1 MAKPRVSYTAP
12 VDMHPLDVAQA
23 IVGEHVRLKAEPLRG
38 AARTFR
44 HYLAMEQNC
53 EVLTTAYRRHLDKL
67 ITLIREHA
75 ERHAID
81 TLHKAGDAH
90 PATKPLI
97 PPEHME
103 HIRTLIGD
111 MHLAFIATMVGP
123 GVVSAETVQRLIDK
137 GVVPR
142 DLAYSFVAQHG
153 ETASEAA
160 RVIADAYNYGVLLGR
175 DPLLR
180 ARAKTLTLPAAQGLA
195 TLGVGIVAA
204 GLGAAGVA
212 AAAVRRTLQ
221 RQRVVSADTT
231 ADPFTVH
238 EHKHP
243 IPVHAGNAMPGA
255 THVHPDAWL
264 ATAEAE
270 PDTGPFSVRVTHE
283 VAASF
288 PLTAQQEAARAWA
301 EHHAANEIV
310 GLGNRIADDFGTIAI
325 EADAALQAAYEQD
338 IRDSVVDSIA
348 RRDAWRTLAGKLGD
362 KTKDWSR
369 DFGRIAATETQ
380 SASQAGISAGLVSR
394 EGDPKQ
400 IMVYKLP
407 SPRACDDCVRLH
419 LTAGPGSKPRVFPL
433 SELTQNGT
441 NVGVRRASWKPVIGP
456 VHPWC
461 SCELIHIPHG
471 WGLNDD
477 GDIVPLGMLRAGL
490 LPGDLRKAGGALL
503 TFAGTSPDTGC
514 AVHIGDPRKKAI
526 IDRVIAG
533 TPKAIFDK
541 RVGVTLIC
549 EDQPR
554 VGNALD
560 DHDLGY
566 WTGNEIR
573 LAITIPL
580 DRVEGVVK
588 HELGHS
594 LNVWLMYQLGGVA
607 PVRAWQSKLYAKS
620 KREGFCTKYASTNPI
635 ENAAELTRLYLY
647 DRMQLMTKYPSAFA
661 MLHDAYREIFR
672 PRNDRP
678 IRPGEPFKQARDKAD
693 AVARDHA
700 KL

>member
-1 MAKPRVSYTAP
+1 MVKPRVSYTAP
-12 VDMHPLDVAQA
+12 ADMHPLDVAQA
-23 IVGEHVRLKAEPLRG
+23 IVGEHVLLKAEPLRG

-53 EVLTTAYRRHLDKL
+53 EVLTVAYQRHLDML
-67 ITLIREHA
+67 VNRIRAHA
-75 ERHAID
+75 EHHAID
-81 TLHKAGDAH
+81 TLRKAVDEH

-111 MHLAFIATMVGP
+111 AHLAFIATMIGP

-137 GVVPR
+137 GVLPR

-195 TLGVGIVAA
+195 ALGVGVVAA
-204 GLGAAGVA
+204 GIGAAGVA
-212 AAAVRRTLQ
+212 AAAVRRTLR
-221 RQRVVSADTT
+221 RQPVAADTT

-238 EHKHP
+238 EHRHP
-243 IPVHAGNAMPGA
+243 IPAHAGNAMPG
-255 THVHPDAWL
+255 VLGMPGED
-264 ATAEAE
+264 E

-310 GLGNRIADDFGTIAI
+310 GLGNRIADDFSTIAI

-338 IRDSVVDSIA
+338 IRDEVVDSIA
-348 RRDAWRTLAGKLGD
+348 RRDAWREVASKLGH

-380 SASQAGISAGLVSR
+380 SASQAGISAGLVAR

-433 SELTQNGT
+433 SALTANGT

-477 GDIVPLGMLRAGL
+477 GDIVPLGMLRAAL
-490 LPGDLRKAGGALL
+490 LPGDLRKAGGVLL

-526 IDRVIAG
+526 IDRVIAE

-580 DRVEGVVK
+580 DRVEAVVR

-594 LNVWLMYQLGGVA
+594 LNVWLMYRLGGVE
-607 PVRAWQSKLYAKS
+607 PVRAWQAKLYAKS
-620 KREGFCTKYASTNPI
+620 RGEGFCTKYASTNPI

-647 DRMQLMTKYPSAFA
+647 DRMRLMTKHPFAFA

-693 AVARDHA
+693 AVRRDHA